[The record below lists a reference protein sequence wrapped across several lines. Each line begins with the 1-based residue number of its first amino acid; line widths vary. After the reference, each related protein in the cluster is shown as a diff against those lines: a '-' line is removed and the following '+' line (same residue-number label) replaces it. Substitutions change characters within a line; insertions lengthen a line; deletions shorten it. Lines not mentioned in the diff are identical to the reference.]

1 MTYKARVC
9 DRKKHDSQRINSLG
23 MHAHDSPRTQT
34 LLTKNT
40 QFTHQEHTFYSPRTH
55 TLLTKNPHF
64 TYEEHTQLTK
74 NPHFTHQEPTF
85 YLPRIHTTHQQ
96 RTQFTKNKGL
106 PLTDQHRLV
115 FSCYCA
121 LAACSKNKTL
131 PSAHCEV
138 ATQDP
143 AWCFWHK
150 PSSLAPSF
158 PWATLTAVAW
168 QRCLLPR
175 LSLSLSVL
183 LPPSIALQMF

>member
-1 MTYKARVC
+1 MHMTHQEHKLY
-9 DRKKHDSQRINSLG
+9 
-23 MHAHDSPRTQT
+23 SPRTHN

-40 QFTHQEHTFYSPRTH
+40 RFIHQEHTLYSPRT
-55 TLLTKNPHF
+55 HF

-74 NPHFTHQEPTF
+74 NTHFTHQEHTF
-85 YLPRIHTTHQQ
+85 YLPRRHTTPQEH
-96 RTQFTKNKGL
+96 TQFTKNKGL
-106 PLTDQHRLV
+106 PLTHQHRLV
-115 FSCYCA
+115 FSYCA
-121 LAACSKNKTL
+121 SSACSKNETL

-150 PSSLAPSF
+150 PSSQAPSF

-175 LSLSLSVL
+175 LSLSPSVL